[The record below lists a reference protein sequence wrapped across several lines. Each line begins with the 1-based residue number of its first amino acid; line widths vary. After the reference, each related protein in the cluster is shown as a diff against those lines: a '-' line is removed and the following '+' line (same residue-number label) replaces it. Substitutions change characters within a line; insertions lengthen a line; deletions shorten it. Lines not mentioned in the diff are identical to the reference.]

1 VPEKEA
7 IAPLA
12 GREAERVND
21 PDRWTLEASVRRRV
35 LRDSLGVGIA
45 TGAYGLSF
53 GALSS
58 AAGLSIPET
67 CVLSLLAFTGA
78 SQFAFIGSAANPVA
92 ATTSALLLGVRNG
105 FYSLRTRSIVR
116 PRGLTRLLAAQW
128 TIDETT
134 AMASAQESD
143 GAARLAFWATGASV
157 YTLWNLAT
165 LLGAIGAAKLGS
177 PQRFGLDAA
186 EPAAF
191 LALLAPRLRDR
202 STVIVAA
209 VGALVALASTP
220 VSPAG
225 VPILLAALVA
235 VIAGVSEP
243 SR

>member
-1 VPEKEA
+1 
-7 IAPLA
+7 
-12 GREAERVND
+12 VND
-21 PDRWTLEASVRRRV
+21 PDGQALDASVRRRV

-53 GALSS
+53 GALSTS
-58 AAGLSIPET
+58 AGLSIPET

-105 FYSLRTRSIVR
+105 FYSLRTRTILR
-116 PRGLTRLLAAQW
+116 PRGVTRLLAAQW

-134 AMASAQESD
+134 AMASGQEGGS
-143 GAARLAFWATGASV
+143 AARLAFWATGASV

-165 LLGAIGAAKLGS
+165 LVGAVGAAKLGS

-202 STVIVAA
+202 RTVTVAIVAA
-209 VGALVALASTP
+209 LAALAATT
-220 VSPAG
+220 VSQAG
-225 VPILLAALVA
+225 APIVLAALVA
-235 VIAGVSEP
+235 VIAGVPEP